1 MLRSALGTVRPNET
15 ADGQAWL
22 GSFHRADVA
31 TATLPIDSLRAK
43 MRRRER
49 QPKLTRANKTNK
61 NYRHAGYALAVTS
74 RSPFTPTFGA
84 SPPILAGRGELIEEF
99 AEALEDGPGASG
111 RATIY
116 SGARGTGKTVLLNAI
131 EGEARARGWLVISE
145 TATPGF
151 IARLS
156 DDHLPRL
163 LADRDPK
170 SVRHHLTSFGL
181 PANLGRLEWERVER
195 HARTLSFRSKV
206 ELLTNL
212 LKETERGLLITLDE
226 LHHQPVA
233 ELREF
238 GTVAQ
243 HAIREERGFAFAAAA
258 LPAAIDEVLADELIT
273 FLRRADRHHLD
284 SVDPAAV
291 RRALQ
296 QPIVDAARTI
306 TDDALDAMVAATGG
320 YPFMIQLVGDRVW
333 RSAGDTQPITLEHAD
348 AGIDAARRRLG
359 QLVHAPALADA
370 SDVAKSFLLA
380 MAEDDGPS
388 TLANI
393 GQRLGANS
401 NYTSQYRLRLL
412 ALELIKPAGHGRVDF
427 ALPYLRDYLR
437 EHAATLVF
445 PSSL

>member
-1 MLRSALGTVRPNET
+1 MAP
-15 ADGQAWL
+15 
-22 GSFHRADVA
+22 
-31 TATLPIDSLRAK
+31 
-43 MRRRER
+43 
-49 QPKLTRANKTNK
+49 
-61 NYRHAGYALAVTS
+61 

-116 SGARGTGKTVLLNAI
+116 SGARGTGKTVLLNAV
-131 EGEARARGWLVISE
+131 EDEARSHGWLVVSE

-151 IARLS
+151 ISRLS
-156 DDHLPRL
+156 DDHLPRM
-163 LADRDPK
+163 LADHDPK
-170 SVRHHLTSFGL
+170 AVRRHLTGFGL
-181 PANLGRLEWERVER
+181 PANLGGLDWARVER

-206 ELLTNL
+206 ELLTDL
-212 LKETERGLLITLDE
+212 LKETESGLLITLDE

-243 HAIREERGFAFAAAA
+243 HMIREQREFAFAAAS
-258 LPAAIDEVLADELIT
+258 LPAAIDEVLADELMT
-273 FLRRADRHHLD
+273 FLRRADRHHLG
-284 SVDPAAV
+284 SVDPSAV
-291 RRALQ
+291 RQALE
-296 QPIVDAARTI
+296 QPIVSAGRTI
-306 TDDALDAMVAATGG
+306 TVDALEAMVAATSG

-333 RSAGDTQPITLEHAD
+333 RAAGDSPTITLEHAD
-348 AGIDAARRRLG
+348 AGIDAAKRRLG

-380 MAEDDGPS
+380 MAQDDGPS
-388 TLANI
+388 TLADI
-393 GQRLGANS
+393 GRRLGANS

-412 ALELIKPAGHGRVDF
+412 ALELIKPAGHGRVEF

-437 EHAATLVF
+437 EHAATLGL
-445 PSSL
+445 PSEP